1 MKVSFV
7 CYSRAAPQGS
17 KRHIGNG
24 VMIESSKRVKPFR
37 DDVRKAA
44 QSVELPPDWP
54 MAAPM
59 RVGMRFHFARPKSHF
74 QRNGSGEVALTKS
87 APEEA
92 TSHGL
97 GDIEKLARSVNDA
110 LSTVLFND
118 DRQVVEMHL
127 AKAYDSQDL
136 VIISVE
142 PLV

>member
-1 MKVSFV
+1 MNERRVSFV
-7 CYSRAAPQGS
+7 VYSRAAPQGS
-17 KRHIGNG
+17 KRYIGNG

-37 DDVRKAA
+37 ADVRKAA
-44 QSVELPPDWP
+44 ESAALPPDWP

-74 QRNGSGEVALTKS
+74 KGNGVALSKS

-97 GDIEKLARSVNDA
+97 GDLEKLARSVNDA
-110 LSTVLFND
+110 LSGVLFHD

-127 AKAYDSQDL
+127 AKAYDSEDL

-142 PLV
+142 PLA

>member
-1 MKVSFV
+1 MNERRVSFV
-7 CYSRAAPQGS
+7 VYSRAAPQGS
-17 KRHIGNG
+17 KRHVGNG
-24 VMIESSKRVKPFR
+24 VMVESSKRVKPFR
-37 DDVRKAA
+37 ADVRKAA
-44 QSVELPPDWP
+44 ESAALPPDWP

-59 RVGMRFHFARPKSHF
+59 RVGFRFHFARPKSHF
-74 QRNGSGEVALTKS
+74 KRDGVSLLKS

-97 GDIEKLARSVNDA
+97 GDLEKLARSVNDA

-127 AKAYDSQDL
+127 AKAYDSEDL
-136 VIISVE
+136 VIISLE

>member
-1 MKVSFV
+1 MNERRVSFV
-7 CYSRAAPQGS
+7 VYSRAAPQGS
-17 KRHIGNG
+17 KRHVGNG

-37 DDVRKAA
+37 ADVRKAA
-44 QSVELPPDWP
+44 ESAALPPDWP

-59 RVGMRFHFARPKSHF
+59 RVGLRFHFARPKSHF
-74 QRNGSGEVALTKS
+74 KGNGVALSKS

-97 GDIEKLARSVNDA
+97 GDLEKLARSVNDA
-110 LSTVLFND
+110 LSGVLFND

-127 AKAYDSQDL
+127 AKAYDSEDL

-142 PLV
+142 PLA

>member
-1 MKVSFV
+1 MNERRVSFV
-7 CYSRAAPQGS
+7 VYSRAAPQGS
-17 KRHIGNG
+17 KRHVGNG

-44 QSVELPPDWP
+44 ESAALPPDWP

-74 QRNGSGEVALTKS
+74 KGNGVALSKS

-97 GDIEKLARSVNDA
+97 GDLEKLARSVNDA
-110 LSTVLFND
+110 LSGVLFND

-127 AKAYDSQDL
+127 AKAYDSEDL

-142 PLV
+142 PLA

>member
-1 MKVSFV
+1 MNERRVSFV
-7 CYSRAAPQGS
+7 VYSRAAPQGS
-17 KRHIGNG
+17 KRHLGNG
-24 VMIESSKRVKPFR
+24 VMVESSKRVKPFR
-37 DDVRKAA
+37 ADVRKAA
-44 QSVELPPDWP
+44 ESVALPPDWP

-59 RVGMRFHFARPKSHF
+59 RVGFRFHFARPKSHF
-74 QRNGSGEVALTKS
+74 KRNGVALSKS

-97 GDIEKLARSVNDA
+97 GDLDKLARSVNDA
-110 LSTVLFND
+110 LSGVLFND

-127 AKAYDSQDL
+127 AKAYDSEDL

>member
-1 MKVSFV
+1 MNERRVSFV
-7 CYSRAAPQGS
+7 VYSRAAPQGS

-37 DDVRKAA
+37 ADVRKAA
-44 QSVELPPDWP
+44 ESAALPPDWP
-54 MAAPM
+54 MGAPM
-59 RVGMRFHFARPKSHF
+59 RVNFRFHFARPKSHF
-74 QRNGSGEVALTKS
+74 KCNGVALSKS

-97 GDIEKLARSVNDA
+97 GDLEKLARSVNDA
-110 LSTVLFND
+110 LSGVLFND

-127 AKAYDSQDL
+127 AKCYDSQDL

-142 PLV
+142 PLA

>member
-1 MKVSFV
+1 MAERRVSFV
-7 CYSRAAPQGS
+7 VYSRAAPQGS
-17 KRHIGNG
+17 KTYLGQGR
-24 VMIESSKRVKPFR
+24 MKESSERLKPFR
-37 DDVRKAA
+37 ADVKKAA
-44 QSVELPPDWP
+44 QSVELPFDWP

-74 QRNGSGEVALTKS
+74 KRDGVSFLKS

-97 GDIEKLARSVNDA
+97 GDIEKLARAVNDA

-127 AKAYDSQDL
+127 AKRYDSQDL
-136 VIISVE
+136 VIISLE

>member
-1 MKVSFV
+1 MNERRVSFV
-7 CYSRAAPQGS
+7 VYSRAAPQGS

-37 DDVRKAA
+37 ADVRKAA
-44 QSVELPPDWP
+44 ESAALPPDWP

-74 QRNGSGEVALTKS
+74 KGNGVALSKS

-97 GDIEKLARSVNDA
+97 GDLEKLARSVNDA
-110 LSTVLFND
+110 LSGVLFHD

-127 AKAYDSQDL
+127 AKAYDSEDL

-142 PLV
+142 PLA